1 MRRAQSPALLAAL
14 AVTALAAGLARQR
27 PPPVRMPQPAP
38 SLAVEINLPAY
49 RLDLRD
55 GDSTWS
61 YRVAIGQ
68 PRYPTPRGRFA
79 VRDVTW
85 NPRWVPPASDWAR
98 DERPR
103 GPGPDNPMGRVKL
116 RVTDLVFVHGTP
128 LEASLGHAASHA
140 CVRMANADA
149 IALARR
155 VLRLAAPDVTD
166 ADVDALVADSTRT
179 RTITLRWPVPVTVR
193 YALAEV
199 RRDTLWAYPD
209 VYAVRGANARAD
221 ALRAL
226 ANAGAD
232 TLLVRAVV
240 LDSLLR
246 VSRRGAAGVLVGDV
260 LRATSP
266 PTTP

>member
-1 MRRAQSPALLAAL
+1 MRHAQTARQLAAL
-14 AVTALAAGLARQR
+14 AATALAASPPRQ
-27 PPPVRMPQPAP
+27 PPPPLV
-38 SLAVEINLPAY
+38 VDINLPAY
-49 RLDLRD
+49 RLEVRD

-68 PRYPTPRGRFA
+68 RKYPTPRGRFA
-79 VRDVTW
+79 VREVTW

-103 GPGPDNPMGRVKL
+103 APGPDNPMGRVKL
-116 RVTDLVFVHGTP
+116 RITDLVFVHGTP

-155 VLRLAAPDVTD
+155 VLRRAAPEVTD
-166 ADVDALVADSTRT
+166 AEIDALVADSTHT
-179 RTITLRWPVPVTVR
+179 RTIGVRWPVPVTVR
-193 YALAEV
+193 YELAEV

-209 VYAVRGANARAD
+209 VYAVRGASARAD
-221 ALRAL
+221 AMRAL
-226 ANAGAD
+226 VGAGAD
-232 TLLVRAVV
+232 TLRVRAVV

-246 VSRRGAAGVLVGDV
+246 ASRRAVAGVLVGNV
-260 LRATSP
+260 LRAVALPAP
-266 PTTP
+266 P